1 MPSKKADVF
10 LDESWVTMGVRVTL
24 LTQRAKTADLDTRQR
39 IKVAA
44 RRLFAERGVEA
55 VTVREILASAGA
67 KNGGSLNYY
76 FKSKDSLIEELI
88 ADFFRDSSDIL
99 LDGIQSLERMG
110 GPQSVRDVVTI
121 LVASYKPVTDPSPT
135 AVRFLFSLLSTRRRM
150 VNEFME
156 RMHISVFSRMLQYI
170 ANLRPDIPPQ
180 VLRQRWI
187 YFAWYLVSAQSAYEA
202 YLASNR
208 KSAIWTDT
216 DPIINMIDTA
226 TALIEAPCS
235 TTSTMAAPRKRR
247 QVTSERLALAAA
259 RRKKGKKADVD

>member
-1 MPSKKADVF
+1 MAR
-10 LDESWVTMGVRVTL
+10 GV
-24 LTQRAKTADLDTRQR
+24 KTADLDTRQR

-88 ADFFRDSSDIL
+88 AEFFRDSSDIV
-99 LDGIQSLERMG
+99 LDGIQSLERSG

-121 LVASYKPVTDPSPT
+121 LVASYKPVQDPSPT

-187 YFAWYLVSAQSAYEA
+187 YFTWYLVSAQSAYEA
-202 YLASNR
+202 HLASRR
-208 KSAIWTDT
+208 KSAIWSDI
-216 DPIINMIDTA
+216 DPITNMIDTA
-226 TALIEAPCS
+226 TALIEAPH
-235 TTSTMAAPRKRR
+235 TTTPSVAAPRERR
-247 QVTSERLALAAA
+247 QSAREPAASAAA
-259 RRKKGKKADVD
+259 RRKTSKKAKVG